1 MRKLSSTRVDSVSAD
16 EGDENVTCADPIALE
31 DIVSVAGA
39 TLLFEK
45 ADVNPEDIVGI
56 EEEAEDTSDED
67 ESLTDNIDPALDF
80 EGVGVNKKGDAL
92 LENDG
97 DTKYGSAVGLVGDDL
112 DAERSKWIDSSKFD
126 IDIDVWGFA
135 GTTDKLPALVITVE
149 VIVIELEEGVSSV
162 WFNSSS
168 LHKNQIKLLVR
179 LEKNKP
185 YLVHIWF

>member
-1 MRKLSSTRVDSVSAD
+1 MSAD
-16 EGDENVTCADPIALE
+16 EGDENVTCADPIALK

-45 ADVNPEDIVGI
+45 ADVNTEDIVGI

-80 EGVGVNKKGDAL
+80 EGVGVNEKGDAL

-135 GTTDKLPALVITVE
+135 ERTADKLPALVVTVE
-149 VIVIELEEGVSSV
+149 VVVIELEEGVSSV

-168 LHKNQIKLLVR
+168 LHKNQIKLLVW
-179 LEKNKP
+179 LEKTNHTWYISDFKTFP
-185 YLVHIWF
+185 RIF